1 VLKAPSVPNVFTPNG
16 DGINERC
23 EIKYLESY
31 PGCTVQIFNS
41 YGQLLFESTGY
52 SKPWDG
58 TFKGSPVPAGTY
70 YYIINP
76 KNGRKQMSGFVDV
89 IR

>member
-1 VLKAPSVPNVFTPNG
+1 MTDSCITAAVGVHPAQRQHQAGSN
-16 DGINERC
+16 DG
-23 EIKYLESY
+23 
-31 PGCTVQIFNS
+31 